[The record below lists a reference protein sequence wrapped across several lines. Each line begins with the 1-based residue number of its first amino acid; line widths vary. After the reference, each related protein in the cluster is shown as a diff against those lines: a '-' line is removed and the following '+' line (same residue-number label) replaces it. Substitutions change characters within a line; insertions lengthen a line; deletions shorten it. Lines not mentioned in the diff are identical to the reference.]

1 MSVIIENLNKNFG
14 DFAALKNINL
24 ELKQG
29 ELTSLLGPSGCGKTS
44 LLRIIA
50 GLDFADSGQI
60 RFAERNVTE
69 LSAAQR
75 KVGFV
80 FQHYALFRHMTIFD
94 NVAFGLQVQTRRLR
108 PPKNE
113 IRQRVSELLQLVKLE
128 HLANAYPD
136 QLSGGQ
142 RQRIA
147 LARALA
153 VKPEVLL
160 LDEPFGALDA
170 QVRKTLRR
178 WLRTLQHELN
188 ITTVFVT
195 HDQEEALEVSDRVVV
210 MNQGRVEQVDFP
222 SNIYYAPQTEFVTEF
237 VGDTNVFHGHLEQ
250 DSLIIGEFAHRLKPQ
265 VSAKQ
270 HNGRQN
276 SGKLHNGNH
285 HHGSTTAYVRPYDL
299 TLSRKPENALA
310 KGEISH
316 IYNIGFLTRVELQ
329 SSQSDQPIE
338 VLLTKERFQR
348 ENYQTG
354 ETVYLIPDNL
364 NLFQNMNL

>member
-1 MSVIIENLNKNFG
+1 MSVVIKNLNKHFG
-14 DFAALKNINL
+14 SFTALKNINL

-29 ELTSLLGPSGCGKTS
+29 ELTALLGPSGCGKTT

-50 GLDFADSGQI
+50 GLDFADSGHI
-60 RFAERNVTE
+60 LFAGRDVTQ
-69 LSAAQR
+69 LTAARR

-94 NVAFGLQVQTRRLR
+94 NVAFGLQVRSKRER
-108 PPKNE
+108 PTKE
-113 IRQRVSELLQLVKLE
+113 AIRERVFSLLELVKLA
-128 HLANAYPD
+128 HLAASYPD

-170 QVRKTLRR
+170 QVRKSLRR

-210 MNQGRVEQVDFP
+210 MNQGQVEQVDFP

-237 VGDTNVFHGHLEQ
+237 VGDNNIFHGHLDQ
-250 DSLIIGEFAHRLKPQ
+250 DQLIVGEFVHQIKANGKPNHANG
-265 VSAKQ
+265 SA
-270 HNGRQN
+270 
-276 SGKLHNGNH
+276 
-285 HHGSTTAYVRPYDL
+285 TAYVRPYEL
-299 TLSRKPENALA
+299 TLSRQSRNALA
-310 KGEISH
+310 KGEITH

-329 SSQSDQPIE
+329 SGQSRQPIE
-338 VLLTKERFQR
+338 VILTKDQFRR
-348 ENYQTG
+348 ENYHIG
-354 ETVYLIPDNL
+354 EAVYLIPDNL

>member
-1 MSVIIENLNKNFG
+1 MSVTIQNLNKHFG

-24 ELKQG
+24 ELNVG
-29 ELTSLLGPSGCGKTS
+29 ELTALLGPSGCGKTS

-50 GLDFADSGQI
+50 GLDFADSGKI
-60 RFAERNVTE
+60 WFANREVTE

-80 FQHYALFRHMTIFD
+80 FQHYALFRQMTIFD
-94 NVAFGLQVQTRRLR
+94 NVAFGLQVQPRRVR
-108 PPKNE
+108 PSKAE
-113 IRQRVSELLQLVKLE
+113 IADRVFKLLHLVKLE
-128 HLANAYPD
+128 HLAQSYPD

-142 RQRIA
+142 RQRVA

-210 MNQGRVEQVDFP
+210 MNQGRVEQVDLP
-222 SNIYYAPQTEFVTEF
+222 RNIYYAPQTEFVTEF

-250 DSLIIGEFAHRLKPQ
+250 DQLIIGEFIHQIKANGKPN
-265 VSAKQ
+265 
-270 HNGRQN
+270 HN
-276 SGKLHNGNH
+276 
-285 HHGSTTAYVRPYDL
+285 HGSTTAYVRPYEL
-299 TLSRKPENALA
+299 TLSRHSKNALA

-316 IYNIGFLTRVELQ
+316 IYNIGFLTRVEIHSNQ
-329 SSQSDQPIE
+329 SQQPIE
-338 VLLTKERFQR
+338 VLLTQAQFQQQQ
-348 ENYQTG
+348 YQLG
-354 ETVYLIPDNL
+354 ETVFLIPDNL

>member
-1 MSVIIENLNKNFG
+1 MSVVIENLNKHFG

-24 ELKQG
+24 DLKQG

-50 GLDFADSGQI
+50 GLDFADAGKIWFNQ
-60 RFAERNVTE
+60 REVTRLTAAE
-69 LSAAQR
+69 R

-80 FQHYALFRHMTIFD
+80 FQHYALFRHMSIFD
-94 NVAFGLQVQTRRLR
+94 NVAFGLQVQSRRTR
-108 PPKNE
+108 PEKAAIKE
-113 IRQRVSELLQLVKLE
+113 RVFDLLKLVKLD
-128 HLANAYPD
+128 HLATAFPD

-153 VKPEVLL
+153 VQPDVLL

-178 WLRTLQHELN
+178 WLRNLQQELK

-195 HDQEEALEVSDRVVV
+195 HDQEEALEMSDRVVV
-210 MNQGRVEQVDFP
+210 MNRGQVEQVDFP
-222 SNIYYAPQTEFVTEF
+222 LNIYYAPQTEFVTEF
-237 VGDTNVFHGHLEQ
+237 VGDNNVFHGHLEQ
-250 DSLIIGEFAHRLKPQ
+250 DNLVIGEFAHRLKPEIC
-265 VSAKQ
+265 AKQ
-270 HNGRQN
+270 FTVYD
-276 SGKLHNGNH
+276 KAI
-285 HHGSTTAYVRPYDL
+285 STTAYVRPYEL
-299 TLSRKPENALA
+299 TLSRNAENALA

-316 IYNIGFLTRVELQ
+316 IHNIGFLTRVELQ
-329 SSQSDQPIE
+329 SLQSQQLIE
-338 VLLTKERFQR
+338 VLLTKDQFLRG
-348 ENYQTG
+348 NYQLG
-354 ETVYLIPDNL
+354 ETVYLTPDNL

>member
-1 MSVIIENLNKNFG
+1 MSVSIHNLNKQFG
-14 DFAALKNINL
+14 DFAALKAINL

-29 ELTSLLGPSGCGKTS
+29 ELTALLGPSGCGKTT

-50 GLDFADSGQI
+50 GLEFADSGTI
-60 RFAERNVTE
+60 LFGERDVSRLT
-69 LSAAQR
+69 AAQR

-80 FQHYALFRHMTIFD
+80 FQHYALFRQMTIFD
-94 NVAFGLQVQTRRLR
+94 NVAFGLTVQPRAQRLD
-108 PPKNE
+108 KVT
-113 IRQRVSELLQLVKLE
+113 IQQRVFELLKLVKLE
-128 HLANAYPD
+128 HLATAYPD

-153 VKPEVLL
+153 VKPDVLL

-178 WLRTLQHELN
+178 WLRSVQQELN

-210 MNQGRVEQVDFP
+210 MNQGKVEQVDFP

-237 VGDTNVFHGHLEQ
+237 VGSNNIFHGQLDQ
-250 DSLIIGEFAHRLKPQ
+250 DTLVIGEFAHQLKT
-265 VSAKQ
+265 Q
-270 HNGRQN
+270 HNTN
-276 SGKLHNGNH
+276 LNGAA
-285 HHGSTTAYVRPYDL
+285 TAYVRPYEL
-299 TLSRKPENALA
+299 TLSRHSENALA
-310 KGEISH
+310 KGEIRH
-316 IYNIGFLTRVELQ
+316 IYNIGFLTRVELH
-329 SSQSDQPIE
+329 SSQSQQPIE
-338 VLLTKERFQR
+338 VILTKEQFLR
-348 ENYQTG
+348 ENYQLG
-354 ETVYLIPDNL
+354 DSVYLIPDNL